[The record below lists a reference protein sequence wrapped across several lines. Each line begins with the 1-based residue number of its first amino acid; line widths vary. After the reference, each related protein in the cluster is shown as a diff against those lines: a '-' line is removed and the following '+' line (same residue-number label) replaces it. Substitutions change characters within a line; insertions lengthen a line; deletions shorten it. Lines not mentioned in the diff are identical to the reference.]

1 MSAFLSS
8 RWLAW
13 GLCALGLVGFGAWM
27 AGQFYRPRL
36 DEARAQLVA
45 LQQADQANR
54 LALLK
59 QGEAMAELER
69 QGRAR
74 SERAEAAVAEARSRS
89 ARDYHA
95 AAQVMLEPTP
105 SADACEAARR
115 AFAEELRRERAP

>member
-13 GLCALGLVGFGAWM
+13 GLCALGLFGFGAWM
-27 AGQFYRPRL
+27 AGQLYRPRL
-36 DEARAQLVA
+36 DEVRAQLVA

-59 QGEAMAELER
+59 QGAAMAELER

-105 SADACEAARR
+105 VADACEAARR

>member
-13 GLCALGLVGFGAWM
+13 GLWALGLVGFGAWM

-36 DEARAQLVA
+36 DEALAQLVA

-105 SADACEAARR
+105 LANGCEAARR

>member
-13 GLCALGLVGFGAWM
+13 GLWALGLVGFGAWM

-69 QGRAR
+69 QGRTR

-95 AAQVMLEPTP
+95 AAQVMLEPTS
-105 SADACEAARR
+105 SADACEAARW

>member
-8 RWLAW
+8 RWLVW

-59 QGEAMAELER
+59 QGEAMTELER

>member
-1 MSAFLSS
+1 MSAFFST

-13 GLCALGLVGFGAWM
+13 GLCAFGLVGFGAWM
-27 AGQFYRPRL
+27 AEQFYRPRL

-89 ARDYHA
+89 ARYYHA

-105 SADACEAARR
+105 SADACEAARH